1 MYSMLRTY
9 TSIKDITGL
18 LFMQTHT
25 YTGSIVQSHVYKT
38 SKLRTQHEVSFLGSK
53 DTTIFS
59 ASHQLQPWKAHK
71 KMEGGREGG
80 GREVRRGERGKEG
93 GEREGGGKEG
103 GGREERGREG
113 GREGTWLSCKRSA

>member
-38 SKLRTQHEVSFLGSK
+38 SNLQTQHEVPFLGSK
-53 DTTIFS
+53 DTTILS
-59 ASHQLQPWKAHK
+59 ASHQPQPWKAHK

-80 GREVRRGERGKEG
+80 REG
-93 GEREGGGKEG
+93 GEREGGGREGGRGERG
-103 GGREERGREG
+103 GGREESGREG